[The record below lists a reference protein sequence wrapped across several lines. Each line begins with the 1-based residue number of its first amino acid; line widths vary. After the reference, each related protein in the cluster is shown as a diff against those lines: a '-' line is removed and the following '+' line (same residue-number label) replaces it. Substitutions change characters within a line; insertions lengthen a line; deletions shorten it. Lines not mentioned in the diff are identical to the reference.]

1 MNKNNRFTQS
11 VIIGSATLMAAVS
24 WAGLES
30 ILFDNGNW
38 IWPSIGFL
46 ILLIFLSL
54 NWLLAKSKAILLTTF
69 VFILVSFFFAFS
81 FRLEYLPV
89 LCVAFLFFIL
99 GSYRA
104 VNEKEIRIKI
114 QFGKII
120 RRGLPSILTGLSLII
135 ATAYYFSPLALHGQN
150 QIQIPRPL
158 FNIIVQPIMT
168 TIEKQVPLSQISEQL
183 GIPLEE
189 NIEISSEQLQG
200 HLYQSINQEI
210 NKYSQPYKQYFP
222 FGLAIGFFLVLK
234 TISVFFMWLIV
245 LLSWL
250 IFKILVSLGAI
261 KIQEQ
266 AVLKQVIEV

>member
-11 VIIGSATLMAAVS
+11 VIIGSATLMAAIS
-24 WAGLES
+24 WAGLEN

-89 LCVAFLFFIL
+89 LCVALLFFIL
-99 GSYRA
+99 GSHRA
-104 VNEKEIRIKI
+104 INEKEIRIKI

-135 ATAYYFSPLALHGQN
+135 ATVYYFSPLALHGQN

-168 TIEKQVPLSQISEQL
+168 ASEQL
-183 GIPLEE
+183 GISLEN
-189 NIEISSEQLQG
+189 NIEISNEQLQE

-222 FGLAIGFFLVLK
+222 FGLAVGFFLVLK

>member
-210 NKYSQPYKQYFP
+210 NRYSQPYKQYFP
-222 FGLAIGFFLVLK
+222 FGLAVGFFLVLK